1 MRTKTP
7 YQIYKQEE
15 RIFTAIAYSCW
26 DGEKYIRTDEM
37 CRRIDKIRKIR
48 ERYIDNIYALHT
60 DNKNALSVEESNR
73 IFYLPTPVIN
83 YINR

>member
-26 DGEKYIRTDEM
+26 NGEKYIRTDEM
-37 CRRIDKIRKIR
+37 HKRIDKINKIR
-48 ERYIDNIYALHT
+48 ERYIDNIYNYHA
-60 DNKNALSVEESNR
+60 NGRKGLSTEESNR
-73 IFYLPTPVIN
+73 IFYLPTPVSI
-83 YINR
+83 YMK